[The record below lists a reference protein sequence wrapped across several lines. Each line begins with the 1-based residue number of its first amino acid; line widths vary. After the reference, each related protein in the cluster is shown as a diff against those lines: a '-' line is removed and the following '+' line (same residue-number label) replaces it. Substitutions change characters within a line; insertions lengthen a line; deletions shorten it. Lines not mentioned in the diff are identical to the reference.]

1 MTEPSSPEPGSPE
14 HASAE
19 SGSPEPSSSE
29 PGSPESGSPES
40 GSPESGSPE
49 PANPE
54 RESASVPALSAP
66 GLGGSASERLERMLA
81 AAGMGAEAEVPEGFR
96 SGFVT
101 FVGRPN
107 VGKSTLVN
115 QILGQK
121 ISIVSD
127 KPQTTRHQIRGVLS
141 RPESQIV
148 FVDTP
153 GIHRPRTL
161 MGERLND
168 TATSSLEGIDVA
180 CLLIEANA
188 AMGPGDRYIAERMPK
203 NSVLVL
209 NKTDAANAERIMS
222 QLSKAAAFEF
232 AEYFPISAKTGDG
245 VDALVDYLASRLP
258 VGPRWY
264 PEGEVTDAPEPF
276 RVAELVREQL
286 LAVTRE
292 ELPHSIATRVSEWEW
307 PRIRVE
313 IIVERDSQKGIVIG
327 KGGSVLKEVGNRVR
341 RQLPPGAFIELH
353 VTVDKDWQSKA
364 QSLERLG
371 Y

>member
-1 MTEPSSPEPGSPE
+1 MT
-14 HASAE
+14 
-19 SGSPEPSSSE
+19 
-29 PGSPESGSPES
+29 
-40 GSPESGSPE
+40 
-49 PANPE
+49 
-54 RESASVPALSAP
+54 L
-66 GLGGSASERLERMLA
+66 
-81 AAGMGAEAEVPEGFR
+81 
-96 SGFVT
+96 
-101 FVGRPN
+101 VGRPN

-153 GIHRPRTL
+153 GIHKPRTL
-161 MGERLND
+161 MGQRLND
-168 TATSSLEGIDVA
+168 TATSSLEGIDIA
-180 CLLIEANA
+180 CLLIEATSA
-188 AMGPGDRYIAERMPK
+188 LGPGDRYIAERLPA

-209 NKTDAANAERIMS
+209 NKTDAADVERIMS
-222 QLSKAAAFEF
+222 QLAKAAEFSF
-232 AEYFPISAKTGDG
+232 AEYFPVSAKTGDG
-245 VDALVDYLASRLP
+245 VDELVEYLVSRLP
-258 VGPRWY
+258 EGPRWY
-264 PEGEVTDAPEPF
+264 PEEEVTDAPEPF

-292 ELPHSIATRVSEWEW
+292 ELPHSIATQVSEWEW

-327 KGGSVLKEVGNRVR
+327 KKGSVLKEVGIRVR
-341 RQLPPGAFIELH
+341 RQLPPGAYLELH